1 MVASS
6 KLAAKTSAAK
16 AKVTDS
22 HTKPKVRAVKP
33 ITHGSD
39 FAGLG
44 TFSIA
49 IKKLAKLC
57 PNSFV
62 PHHLFSCDNFA
73 PSEAFIRFTDNPVK
87 FHKDILKRIDAELPD
102 SLDLYSWTGPCQGL
116 SQAGKRKGI
125 ADPRTQLLFK
135 SLDFIQKVK
144 PKAFVMENVPQLAT
158 HSKHKPLWQ
167 IILSHLTECNYS
179 VEHKVVNTSQ
189 YLPQN
194 RERLYLVGIR
204 RDVKRGYDRGVP
216 LFPHPPP
223 KRILELS
230 DIVQE
235 LPINRWMAYPKNL
248 NQQNNVV
255 AAYKALP
262 QGTNPFLVPVVID
275 AKASARFSTHRV
287 NESPALTKTRA
298 NQFGYWISTKGGWM
312 TLGEMAAMQGYF
324 GDDFPVE
331 AAGISKSTAASML
344 GNSQSLPLVQDLVAH
359 TMYHACLVT
368 YQQFIVMKAKMYA
381 AWGLPK

>member
-6 KLAAKTSAAK
+6 KPAAKKSAAK

-57 PNSFV
+57 PNSFM
-62 PHHLFSCDNFA
+62 PHHLFSCDNLA
-73 PSEAFIRFTDNPVK
+73 ASEAFIRFTDNPVK
-87 FHKDILKRIDAELPD
+87 FHKDILKRIDTDLPD
-102 SLDLYSWTGPCQGL
+102 SLDLYSWTGPW
-116 SQAGKRKGI
+116 
-125 ADPRTQLLFK
+125 QLLFK
-135 SLDFIQKVK
+135 SLDFIKKVK

-158 HSKHKPLWQ
+158 HSQHKPLWQ

-194 RERLYLVGIR
+194 RERLHLVGIR

-223 KRILELS
+223 KRILELN

-235 LPINRWMAYPKNL
+235 LPLNRWRPFPQHATQK
-248 NQQNNVV
+248 QNVV

-275 AKASARFSTHRV
+275 AKASERFASHHV

-298 NQFGYWISTKGGWM
+298 GQFGYWISTKGGWM
-312 TLGEMAAMQGYF
+312 SLGEMAAMQGYF

-331 AAGISKSTAASML
+331 AAGISKSTAAGML

-359 TMYHACLVT
+359 TMYHACLVSFE
-368 YQQFIVMKAKMYA
+368 QFMEMKAKTYA
-381 AWGLPK
+381 SWGLSK